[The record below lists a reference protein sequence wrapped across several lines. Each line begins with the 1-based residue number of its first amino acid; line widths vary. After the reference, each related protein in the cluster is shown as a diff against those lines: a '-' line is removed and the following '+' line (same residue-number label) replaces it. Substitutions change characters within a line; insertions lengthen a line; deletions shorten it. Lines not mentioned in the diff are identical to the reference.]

1 MPTAAHGLPRE
12 SLSVPFGTIAAAGW
26 ASGLNLYGTALLLGL
41 AGRFDWADT
50 PEELQRP
57 WVLGVLAAL
66 YAVEFVIDKV
76 PWLDS
81 AWDAVHTVVRPIGG
95 ALLGVSL
102 VGDAGS
108 SAALAALLGGGFSLS
123 AHGAKAST
131 RAAINTSPE
140 PITNVVA
147 SFTEDGIV
155 AGMVTLAL
163 VSPTAAGVVAVVLA
177 VVSLAVTWLFVRAV
191 GKVIARWRK
200 RGRSRPPA

>member
-1 MPTAAHGLPRE
+1 M
-12 SLSVPFGTIAAAGW
+12 PFGTIAAAGW

-57 WVLGVLAAL
+57 WVLGVLAVL
-66 YAVEFVIDKV
+66 YAVEFVVDKV

-81 AWDAVHTVVRPIGG
+81 VWDAVHTVIRPIGG

-108 SAALAALLGGGFSLS
+108 SEALAALLGGGFSLS
-123 AHGAKAST
+123 AHSAKAST

-140 PITNVVA
+140 PVTNVAA
-147 SFTEDGIV
+147 SFAEDGIV

-163 VSPTAAGVVAVVLA
+163 VSPAVAGVVAVILA
-177 VVSLAVTWLFVRAV
+177 VLSLVVTWVLVRAV
-191 GKVIARWRK
+191 RKVVARWRERR
-200 RGRSRPPA
+200 RGGHPA

>member
-1 MPTAAHGLPRE
+1 
-12 SLSVPFGTIAAAGW
+12 VPFGTIAATGW
-26 ASGLNLYGTALLLGL
+26 ASGVNLYGTALLLGL
-41 AGRFDWADT
+41 AGRFGWADT

-66 YAVEFVIDKV
+66 YAVEFVVDKV

-81 AWDAVHTVVRPIGG
+81 VWDAVHTAIRPIGG

-108 SAALAALLGGGFSLS
+108 SEALAALLGGGFSLS

-140 PITNVVA
+140 PVTNVVA

-155 AGMVTLAL
+155 AGMVALAL
-163 VSPTAAGVVAVVLA
+163 VSPAVAGVVAVILTVA
-177 VVSLAVTWLFVRAV
+177 SLIVTWLLLRAV
-191 GKVIARWRK
+191 RKVIVRWRE
-200 RGRSRPPA
+200 RRRSGPPA